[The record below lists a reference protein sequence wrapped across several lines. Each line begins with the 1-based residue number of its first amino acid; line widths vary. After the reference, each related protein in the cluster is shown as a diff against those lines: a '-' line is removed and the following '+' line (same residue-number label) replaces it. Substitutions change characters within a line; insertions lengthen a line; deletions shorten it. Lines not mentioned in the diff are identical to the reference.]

1 MKLLFLHK
9 RKSVSVILFLTL
21 MLKDCKL
28 KNIFENLKCNH
39 EGCHT
44 EDVYFKERMIKS
56 KEAKPYSK
64 EEKVNEITMKHK
76 MISRKKASKHK
87 KHFKSD
93 NKHK

>member
-1 MKLLFLHK
+1 
-9 RKSVSVILFLTL
+9 

-44 EDVYFKERMIKS
+44 EDVYFKE
-56 KEAKPYSK
+56 
-64 EEKVNEITMKHK
+64 K
-76 MISRKKASKHK
+76 MINRKKASKHK
-87 KHFKSD
+87 KHFNSD